1 MTNLIAT
8 AAIGLDIKEVD
19 FFLKTLRKYYSD
31 EVLILIGNN
40 DQKLKHSLSKYN
52 CKFFEIKTHRF
63 DVQLQRYEIYLKLL
77 KKEKFNK
84 ILCCD
89 CRDIYFQSNP
99 FNFDYKGE
107 INFFLEDKKI
117 KDCKYNSNWILKT
130 YGKKKYKEIC
140 DKIILCSGT
149 VLGKQEKI
157 IEYLELIS
165 NHIKK
170 YKYKKKLKYLITFR
184 RDKEGRG
191 CDQAHANYIVHTNL
205 LKEMFFY
212 KNEDGPIATVFHLK
226 KIVFDAQSR
235 LINTKGKPYLLVH
248 QYDKKI
254 EIFSNKIERIT

>member
-1 MTNLIAT
+1 MTNLIIT
-8 AAIGLDIKEVD
+8 AAVGLDIKRVD

-63 DVQLQRYEIYLKLL
+63 DVQLQRYAIYLRLL

-130 YGKKKYKEIC
+130 YG
-140 DKIILCSGT
+140 
-149 VLGKQEKI
+149 EK
-157 IEYLELIS
+157 
-165 NHIKK
+165 NIKK
-170 YKYKKKLKYLITFR
+170 FMIKLYF
-184 RDKEGRG
+184 
-191 CDQAHANYIVHTNL
+191 V
-205 LKEMFFY
+205 
-212 KNEDGPIATVFHLK
+212 
-226 KIVFDAQSR
+226 
-235 LINTKGKPYLLVH
+235 LV
-248 QYDKKI
+248 Q
-254 EIFSNKIERIT
+254 F